1 MVNDFKRLLKVKD
14 VLAVLNEADPEADIR
29 WSRVNPDGTYGSM
42 PLHDV
47 SICPD
52 GKVLIKTFYTEHG
65 NIKQPSIN
73 LDDF

>member
-1 MVNDFKRLLKVKD
+1 MKQTLKQIYGGVGFND
-14 VLAVLNEADPEADIR
+14 
-29 WSRVNPDGTYGSM
+29 DGTYGSM

-52 GKVLIKTFYTEHG
+52 GKVLIKTFYNDYG

>member
-1 MVNDFKRLLKVKD
+1 MVNEFKRLLKVKD

-29 WSRVNPDGTYGSM
+29 WSRVNDDGTYCSM

-52 GKVLIKTFYTEHG
+52 GKVFIETFYTVHG

>member
-1 MVNDFKRLLKVKD
+1 MVNEFKRLLKVKD